1 MHIAMC
7 IQGVERLEQVESHTS
22 LPLCIHNYIHRDP
35 TFSNVLPNMSYEP
48 TSCAPAHVPH
58 PNLLLDPAI
67 TALEAP
73 NTKHTPPNK
82 PTPPNRTN
90 THPLSQI

>member
-1 MHIAMC
+1 MHMAMH
-7 IQGVERLEQVESHTS
+7 QGVERMKHVKGLTS
-22 LPLCIHNYIHRDP
+22 LLSTIISTETLH
-35 TFSNVLPNMSYEP
+35 SQNVLPNVS
-48 TSCAPAHVPH
+48 SCAPAHVPH

-90 THPLSQI
+90 THPLFQIQD

>member
-1 MHIAMC
+1 
-7 IQGVERLEQVESHTS
+7 
-22 LPLCIHNYIHRDP
+22 
-35 TFSNVLPNMSYEP
+35 
-48 TSCAPAHVPH
+48 VPH

-90 THPLSQI
+90 THPLFQI